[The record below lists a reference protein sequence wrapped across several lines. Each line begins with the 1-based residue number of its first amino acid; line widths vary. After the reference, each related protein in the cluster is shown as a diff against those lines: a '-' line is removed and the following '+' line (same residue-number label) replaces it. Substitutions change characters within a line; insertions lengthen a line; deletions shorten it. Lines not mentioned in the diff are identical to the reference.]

1 MTHNEAFN
9 IIWWSCKAQ
18 ECVASQNIA
27 GVHLWYNRIQKM
39 KWSMERV
46 ELSVHFQPKLIGRHF
61 NTHMDLGP
69 KHSEESQ
76 PGVFWRKSLKIC
88 QVGCDFILTESG
100 CNLIA
105 IYKTKWSTNKQQAKS
120 AVENTWQKT
129 KEEMLLW
136 VLVPD
141 FGQPL
146 PSNDL
151 VII

>member
-1 MTHNEAFN
+1 MRGFTEHCWCSFMIQQNTEDEVEHGACRAFC
-9 IIWWSCKAQ
+9 SFSAKVDRAALQ
-18 ECVASQNIA
+18 YPH
-27 GVHLWYNRIQKM
+27 G
-39 KWSMERV
+39 
-46 ELSVHFQPKLIGRHF
+46 P
-61 NTHMDLGP
+61 GP
-69 KHSEESQ
+69 KTFWGKPAWS
-76 PGVFWRKSLKIC
+76 FWRKSLKIC
-88 QVGCDFILTESG
+88 QVGCDFILTQSG

-105 IYKTKWSTNKQQAKS
+105 IYKTKWSTNKQQAKA

-129 KEEMLLW
+129 KEEMLHW